1 MKKTILLSLMASSL
15 LAEDDGVFMSVG
27 YQIGE
32 AAQMVKNTGEIQ
44 KVSNAYENLNNLL
57 TRYNE
62 LKQTA
67 SSTNSSTAQAVDNL
81 KESASRLKTTPNTA
95 NQAVS
100 SALSS
105 AVAMWQV
112 IASNLANNSLPTDK
126 YNEINTISQSLQN
139 TLENKNT
146 ANNNITI
153 ENDYEQLLTQASTI
167 ISTLQSQC
175 PGIDGG
181 NGKPWGINAS
191 GNACNIFGSTFS
203 AINSMINSAKKAA
216 EQARRTAPEGPNQQS
231 AFNSMINSAKKAAEQ
246 ARRTAP
252 EGPNQQS
259 AFTDADFTKN
269 LNQVS
274 SVINDTISYL
284 KGDNLATIYNTL
296 QKTPDSKGFHSLVS
310 RSSYSYSLNETKY
323 SEFQTTTKE
332 FGHNPFRSV
341 GLINSQSNNGAMNGV
356 GVQLGYKQ
364 FFGKNKFFGIRY
376 YAFFDYNHAYI
387 KSNFFN
393 SASNVFTYGAG
404 SDLLLNFI
412 NGGSDKNRKVSF
424 GIFGGI
430 ALAGTTWLNNQSAN
444 LKITNSAYSAKIN
457 NTNFQFL
464 FNTGLRLQG
473 IHHGVELGVKIP
485 TINTNYYSFMG
496 AKLAFRR
503 LYSVYFNYVLAY

>member
-1 MKKTILLSLMASSL
+1 MVSPL
-15 LAEDDGVFMSVG
+15 LAENDGVFMSVG

-32 AAQMVKNTGEIQ
+32 AVQQVKNTGEIQ

-67 SSTNSSTAQAVDNL
+67 SNTDSSTTQAIDNL
-81 KESASRLKTTPNTA
+81 KESASRLKTTPNSA

-112 IASNLANNSLPTDK
+112 IASNLANGTLPTSE
-126 YNEINTISQSLQN
+126 YNKINAISQLLQN
-139 TLENKNT
+139 TLENKN
-146 ANNNITI
+146 NDLTI
-153 ENDYEQLLTQASTI
+153 GNDYEHLLGQASTI
-167 ISTLQSQC
+167 INTLQSQC

-191 GNACNIFGSTFS
+191 GNACNIFGNTFS
-203 AINSMINSAKKAA
+203 AINSMISSAKEAA
-216 EQARRTAPEGPNQQS
+216 EQARRTDPSQGTNQPN
-231 AFNSMINSAKKAAEQ
+231 
-246 ARRTAP
+246 
-252 EGPNQQS
+252 
-259 AFTDADFTKN
+259 AFTNADFNKN

-284 KGDNLATIYNTL
+284 KGDNLATIYNAI
-296 QKTPDSKGFHSLVS
+296 QKTPDSKGLQSLVS
-310 RSSYSYSLNETKY
+310 RSSYSYSLNETQY
-323 SEFQTTTKE
+323 SQFQTTTKE

-341 GLINSQSNNGAMNGV
+341 GLINSQSNNGAMNGL

-412 NGGSDKNRKVSF
+412 NGGSDKNRKISF

-430 ALAGTTWLNNQSAN
+430 ALAGTTWLNSQLVN
-444 LKITNSAYSAKIN
+444 LKTTTSIYNAKIN

-496 AKLAFRR
+496 AKLAYRR

>member
-1 MKKTILLSLMASSL
+1 MKKTILLSLMVSSL

-67 SSTNSSTAQAVDNL
+67 SSTDSSTAQAINNL
-81 KESASRLKTTPNTA
+81 KESANRLKTTPNNA

-105 AVAMWQV
+105 AVSMWQV
-112 IASNLANNSLPTDK
+112 IASNLANGTLPASEYDK
-126 YNEINTISQSLQN
+126 INAISQLLQN

-146 ANNNITI
+146 ANNNTTI
-153 ENDYEQLLTQASTI
+153 ENDYDQLLTQASTI

-191 GNACNIFGSTFS
+191 GNACNIFGNTFN
-203 AINSMINSAKKAA
+203 AINSMIDSAKKAA
-216 EQARRTAPEGPNQQS
+216 EQFRRTDPSQSNQNHQNAS
-231 AFNSMINSAKKAAEQ
+231 PIIDDN
-246 ARRTAP
+246 
-252 EGPNQQS
+252 
-259 AFTDADFTKN
+259 FTQN

-274 SVINDTISYL
+274 SVIEKTISYL

-296 QKTPDSKGFHSLVS
+296 QKTPDSKGFQSLVS
-310 RSSYSYSLNETKY
+310 RSSYSYSLNETQY
-323 SEFQTTTKE
+323 SQFQTTTKE

-412 NGGSDKNRKVSF
+412 NGGSDKNRKISF

-430 ALAGTTWLNNQSAN
+430 ALAGTTWLNSQSAN

-473 IHHGVELGVKIP
+473 IHHGIELGVKIP

>member
-1 MKKTILLSLMASSL
+1 MKKTILLSLMVSSL

-32 AAQMVKNTGEIQ
+32 AVQMVKNTGEIQ

-67 SSTNSSTAQAVDNL
+67 SNTDSSTTQAIDNL
-81 KESASRLKTTPNTA
+81 KESASRLKTTPNSA

-112 IASNLANNSLPTDK
+112 IASNLANNSLPTSE
-126 YNEINTISQSLQN
+126 YNKINAISQLLQN
-139 TLENKNT
+139 TLENKN
-146 ANNNITI
+146 NSLTI
-153 ENDYEQLLTQASTI
+153 ENDYEHLLGQASTI
-167 ISTLQSQC
+167 INTLQSQC

-191 GNACNIFGSTFS
+191 GNACTIFGNTFS
-203 AINSMINSAKKAA
+203 TITSMIDSAKKAA
-216 EQARRTAPEGPNQQS
+216 EQFRRTDPSQGANHQ
-231 AFNSMINSAKKAAEQ
+231 N
-246 ARRTAP
+246 T
-252 EGPNQQS
+252 
-259 AFTDADFTKN
+259 FTDADFNKN

-274 SVINDTISYL
+274 SVINNTISYL
-284 KGDNLATIYNTL
+284 KGDNLETIYNTL
-296 QKTPDSKGFHSLVS
+296 QKTPNSKGFHSLVS
-310 RSSYSYSLNETKY
+310 RSSYSYSLNETQY
-323 SEFQTTTKE
+323 SQFQTTTKE

-376 YAFFDYNHAYI
+376 YAFFDYNYAYI

-473 IHHGVELGVKIP
+473 IHHGIELGVKIP

-496 AKLAFRR
+496 AKLAYRR
-503 LYSVYFNYVLAY
+503 LYSLYLNYVLAY

>member
-1 MKKTILLSLMASSL
+1 MKKTILLPLMASSL
-15 LAEDDGVFMSVG
+15 LAENDGVFMSVG

-32 AAQMVKNTGEIQ
+32 AVQQVKNTGEIQ
-44 KVSNAYENLNNLL
+44 KVSNTYENLNNLL

-67 SSTNSSTAQAVDNL
+67 SNTNSSTAQAIDNL
-81 KESASRLKTTPNTA
+81 KESASRLKTTPNSA

-105 AVAMWQV
+105 AVGMWQV
-112 IASNLANNSLPTDK
+112 IASNLANNSLSTSEYDK
-126 YNEINTISQSLQN
+126 INAISQVLQN
-139 TLENKNT
+139 TLENKN
-146 ANNNITI
+146 NDLKI
-153 ENDYEQLLTQASTI
+153 ENDYDHLLTQASTI
-167 ISTLQSQC
+167 INTLQSQC

-191 GNACNIFGSTFS
+191 GNACAIFGNTFN
-203 AINSMINSAKKAA
+203 AITSMIDSAKKAA
-216 EQARRTAPEGPNQQS
+216 EQARRTSPENPNQ
-231 AFNSMINSAKKAAEQ
+231 
-246 ARRTAP
+246 P
-252 EGPNQQS
+252 S
-259 AFTDADFTKN
+259 AFTNADFTKN

-310 RSSYSYSLNETKY
+310 RSSYSYSLNETQY
-323 SEFQTTTKE
+323 SQFQTTTKE

-341 GLINSQSNNGAMNGV
+341 GLINSQINNGAMNGV

-430 ALAGTTWLNNQSAN
+430 ALAGTTWLNSQFMN
-444 LKITNSAYSAKIN
+444 LKTTTSIYNAKIN

-496 AKLAFRR
+496 AKLAYRR

>member
-1 MKKTILLSLMASSL
+1 MKKTILLSLMVSSL
-15 LAEDDGVFMSVG
+15 LAENDGVFMSVG

-32 AAQMVKNTGEIQ
+32 AVQQVKNTGEIQ
-44 KVSNAYENLNNLL
+44 KVSSAYENLNNLL

-67 SSTNSSTAQAVDNL
+67 SNTNSSTTQAINNL
-81 KESASRLKTTPNTA
+81 EKSANRLKTTPNST

-105 AVAMWQV
+105 AVGMWQV
-112 IASNLANNSLPTDK
+112 IASNLASGTLPTSEYDK
-126 YNEINTISQSLQN
+126 INAISQLLQN

-146 ANNNITI
+146 ANNNTTI
-153 ENDYEQLLTQASTI
+153 ENDYDQLLTQASTI
-167 ISTLQSQC
+167 INTLQSQC
-175 PGIDGG
+175 PGVDGG

-191 GNACNIFGSTFS
+191 GNACAIFGNTFNT
-203 AINSMINSAKKAA
+203 ITSMIDSAKKAA
-216 EQARRTAPEGPNQQS
+216 EQARRTDPESPNQ
-231 AFNSMINSAKKAAEQ
+231 
-246 ARRTAP
+246 P
-252 EGPNQQS
+252 S
-259 AFTDADFTKN
+259 AFTNADFTKN

-296 QKTPDSKGFHSLVS
+296 QKTPGSKGFHSLVS

-323 SEFQTTTKE
+323 SQFQTTTKE

-430 ALAGTTWLNNQSAN
+430 ALAGTTWLNSQLVN
-444 LKITNSAYSAKIN
+444 LKTTTSIYNAKIN

-496 AKLAFRR
+496 AKLAYRR

>member
-67 SSTNSSTAQAVDNL
+67 SNTNSSTAQAIDNL
-81 KESASRLKTTPNTA
+81 KESANRLKTTPNTA

-112 IASNLANNSLPTDK
+112 IASNLANNSLPT
-126 YNEINTISQSLQN
+126 NEYEKINTISQSLQN

-146 ANNNITI
+146 ANNNTTI

-175 PGIDGG
+175 PSVDGG

-191 GNACNIFGSTFS
+191 GNACNIFGNTFN
-203 AINSMINSAKKAA
+203 AITSMIDSAKKAA
-216 EQARRTAPEGPNQQS
+216 AQSRRTDPKNPNKQNTFTNTD
-231 AFNSMINSAKKAAEQ
+231 FN
-246 ARRTAP
+246 
-252 EGPNQQS
+252 
-259 AFTDADFTKN
+259 KN

-284 KGDNLATIYNTL
+284 KGENLATIYNTL
-296 QKTPDSKGFHSLVS
+296 QKTPGSKGFQSLVS
-310 RSSYSYSLNETKY
+310 RSSYSYSLNETQY
-323 SEFQTTTKE
+323 SQFQTTTKE
-332 FGHNPFRSV
+332 FGNNPFRSV

-412 NGGSDKNRKVSF
+412 NGGSDRNRKISF

-430 ALAGTTWLNNQSAN
+430 ALAGTTWLNSQFVN
-444 LKITNSAYSAKIN
+444 LKTTTSIYNAKIN

>member
-15 LAEDDGVFMSVG
+15 LAENDGVFMSVG

-32 AAQMVKNTGEIQ
+32 AVQQVKNTGEIQ

-67 SSTNSSTAQAVDNL
+67 SNTDSSTTQAINNL
-81 KESASRLKTTPNTA
+81 KESASRLKTTPNSA

-105 AVAMWQV
+105 AVGMWQV
-112 IASNLANNSLPTDK
+112 IASNLANNSLSTSEYDK
-126 YNEINTISQSLQN
+126 INAISQVLQN
-139 TLENKNT
+139 TLENKN
-146 ANNNITI
+146 NNLTI
-153 ENDYEQLLTQASTI
+153 ANDYDQLLGQAKTI

-191 GNACNIFGSTFS
+191 GNACAIFGNTFS
-203 AINSMINSAKKAA
+203 AITSMIDSAKEAA
-216 EQARRTAPEGPNQQS
+216 EQARRTSPESPNQQ
-231 AFNSMINSAKKAAEQ
+231 N
-246 ARRTAP
+246 
-252 EGPNQQS
+252 
-259 AFTDADFTKN
+259 AFTNADFNKN

-310 RSSYSYSLNETKY
+310 RSSYSYSLNETQY
-323 SEFQTTTKE
+323 SQFQTTTKE

-430 ALAGTTWLNNQSAN
+430 ALAGTTWLNSQLVN
-444 LKITNSAYSAKIN
+444 LKTTTSIYNAKIN

-496 AKLAFRR
+496 AKLAYRR

>member
-1 MKKTILLSLMASSL
+1 MKKTILLSLMVSSL
-15 LAEDDGVFMSVG
+15 LAENDGVFMSVG

-67 SSTNSSTAQAVDNL
+67 SNTDSSTAQAINNL
-81 KESASRLKTTPNTA
+81 KESANRLKTTPNTA

-112 IASNLANNSLPTDK
+112 IASNLANGTLPTSEYEK
-126 YNEINTISQSLQN
+126 LKATSQLLQN

-146 ANNNITI
+146 ANNNTTI
-153 ENDYEQLLTQASTI
+153 DNDASKLLDDAKTI

-191 GNACNIFGSTFS
+191 GNACNIFGNTFN
-203 AINSMINSAKKAA
+203 AINSMIDSAKKAA
-216 EQARRTAPEGPNQQS
+216 AESRRTNDPSQG
-231 AFNSMINSAKKAAEQ
+231 
-246 ARRTAP
+246 T
-252 EGPNQQS
+252 NQQS
-259 AFTDADFTKN
+259 AFTDANFTKN

-284 KGDNLATIYNTL
+284 KGENLETIYNTL
-296 QKTPDSKGFHSLVS
+296 QKTPGSKGFQSLVS
-310 RSSYSYSLNETKY
+310 RSSYSYSLNETQY

-332 FGHNPFRSV
+332 FGNNPFRSV

-404 SDLLLNFI
+404 SDLLLNLI
-412 NGGSDKNRKVSF
+412 NGGSNQNRKISF

-430 ALAGTTWLNNQSAN
+430 ALAGTTWLNSQFVN
-444 LKITNSAYSAKIN
+444 LKTTTSIYNAKIN

>member
-15 LAEDDGVFMSVG
+15 FAEDDGAFMSVG

-67 SSTNSSTAQAVDNL
+67 SNTDSSTAQAIDNL
-81 KESASRLKTTPNTA
+81 EKSASRLKTTPNSA

-105 AVAMWQV
+105 AVGMWQV
-112 IASNLANNSLPTDK
+112 IASNLASGTLPTSEYDK
-126 YNEINTISQSLQN
+126 INAISQLLQN

-146 ANNNITI
+146 ANNNTTI
-153 ENDYEQLLTQASTI
+153 DNDASKLLDDAKTI

-191 GNACNIFGSTFS
+191 GNACNIFGNTFN
-203 AINSMINSAKKAA
+203 AINSMIDSAKKAA
-216 EQARRTAPEGPNQQS
+216 EQFRRTDPSQPQNQQS
-231 AFNSMINSAKKAAEQ
+231 ASPVIDAN
-246 ARRTAP
+246 
-252 EGPNQQS
+252 
-259 AFTDADFTKN
+259 FTNN

-274 SVINDTISYL
+274 SVINNTISYL
-284 KGDNLATIYNTL
+284 KGDNLETIYNTI
-296 QKTPDSKGFHSLVS
+296 QKTPDSKGFQSLVS
-310 RSSYSYSLNETKY
+310 RSSYSYSLNETQY
-323 SEFQTTTKE
+323 SQFQTTTKE

-376 YAFFDYNHAYI
+376 YAFFDYNYAYI

-444 LKITNSAYSAKIN
+444 LKTTTSAYSAKIN

-496 AKLAFRR
+496 AKLAYRR
-503 LYSVYFNYVLAY
+503 LYSLYLNYVLAY

>member
-1 MKKTILLSLMASSL
+1 MKKTILLSLMVSSL

-62 LKQTA
+62 LKQTV
-67 SSTNSSTAQAVDNL
+67 SNTNSSTAQAINNL
-81 KESASRLKTTPNTA
+81 KESANRLKTTPNTA

-105 AVAMWQV
+105 AVGMWQV
-112 IASNLANNSLPTDK
+112 IASNLANNSLPTSEYDK
-126 YNEINTISQSLQN
+126 INAISQLLQN

-146 ANNNITI
+146 ANNNTTI
-153 ENDYEQLLTQASTI
+153 ENDYEHLLTQASTI
-167 ISTLQSQC
+167 INTLQSQC
-175 PGIDGG
+175 PKIDGG

-191 GNACNIFGSTFS
+191 GNACNIFGNTFS
-203 AINSMINSAKKAA
+203 AITSMIDSAKKAA
-216 EQARRTAPEGPNQQS
+216 AESRRTNDPSQSTNQQS
-231 AFNSMINSAKKAAEQ
+231 AFNN
-246 ARRTAP
+246 
-252 EGPNQQS
+252 
-259 AFTDADFTKN
+259 ADFNKN

-284 KGDNLATIYNTL
+284 KGENLETIYNTL
-296 QKTPDSKGFHSLVS
+296 QKTPGSKGFQGLVS

-332 FGHNPFRSV
+332 FGNNPFRSV

-376 YAFFDYNHAYI
+376 YGFFDYNHAYI

-412 NGGSDKNRKVSF
+412 NGGSDKNRKISF

-430 ALAGTTWLNNQSAN
+430 ALAGTTWLNSQSVN
-444 LKITNSAYSAKIN
+444 LKTTTSIYNAKIN

>member
-15 LAEDDGVFMSVG
+15 FAEDDGAYMSVG

-67 SSTNSSTAQAVDNL
+67 SNTDSSTTQAIDNL
-81 KESASRLKTTPNTA
+81 EKSASRLKTTPNTA

-105 AVAMWQV
+105 AVGMWQV
-112 IASNLANNSLPTDK
+112 VASNLASGTLPTDK
-126 YNEINTISQSLQN
+126 YNQINAISQLLQN
-139 TLENKNT
+139 TLENKN
-146 ANNNITI
+146 NNLTI
-153 ENDYEQLLTQASTI
+153 ANDYDHLLGQAKTI

-191 GNACNIFGSTFS
+191 GNACTIFGNTFS
-203 AINSMINSAKKAA
+203 AINSMIDSAKKAA
-216 EQARRTAPEGPNQQS
+216 EQFRRTDPSQPQ
-231 AFNSMINSAKKAAEQ
+231 
-246 ARRTAP
+246 
-252 EGPNQQS
+252 NQQS
-259 AFTDADFTKN
+259 AFTDADFNKN

-274 SVINDTISYL
+274 SVIDDTISYL

-296 QKTPDSKGFHSLVS
+296 QKTPNSKGFQSLVS
-310 RSSYSYSLNETKY
+310 RSSYSYSLNETQY
-323 SEFQTTTKE
+323 SQFQTTTKE

-376 YAFFDYNHAYI
+376 YGFFDYNYAYI

-473 IHHGVELGVKIP
+473 IHHGIELGVKIP

-496 AKLAFRR
+496 AKLAYRR
-503 LYSVYFNYVLAY
+503 LYSLYLNYVLAY

>member
-1 MKKTILLSLMASSL
+1 MKKTILLSLMASFL

-67 SSTNSSTAQAVDNL
+67 SNTNSSTAQAIDSL
-81 KESASRLKTTPNTA
+81 KESANRLKTTPNNA

-112 IASNLANNSLPTDK
+112 IASNLANNSLPT
-126 YNEINTISQSLQN
+126 NEYEKLKATSQLLQN

-146 ANNNITI
+146 ANNNTTI
-153 ENDYEQLLTQASTI
+153 DNDASKLLDDAKTI
-167 ISTLQSQC
+167 INTLQSQC

-191 GNACNIFGSTFS
+191 GNACNIFGNTFN
-203 AINSMINSAKKAA
+203 AITSMIDSAKKAA
-216 EQARRTAPEGPNQQS
+216 AESRRTNDPSQGTNQPN
-231 AFNSMINSAKKAAEQ
+231 
-246 ARRTAP
+246 
-252 EGPNQQS
+252 
-259 AFTDADFTKN
+259 AFTDADFNKN

-284 KGDNLATIYNTL
+284 KGENLATIYNTL
-296 QKTPDSKGFHSLVS
+296 QKTPGSKGFQSLVS
-310 RSSYSYSLNETKY
+310 RSSYSYSLNETQY

-332 FGHNPFRSV
+332 FGNNPFRSV

-412 NGGSDKNRKVSF
+412 NGGSDKNRKISF

-430 ALAGTTWLNNQSAN
+430 ALAGTTWLNSQFVN
-444 LKITNSAYSAKIN
+444 LKTTTSIYNAKIN

-464 FNTGLRLQG
+464 FNTGLRIQG
-473 IHHGVELGVKIP
+473 THHGVELGVKIP

>member
-1 MKKTILLSLMASSL
+1 MKKTILLSLMVLPL
-15 LAEDDGVFMSVG
+15 LAENDGVFMSVG

-32 AAQMVKNTGEIQ
+32 AASMVKNTGEIQ

-67 SSTNSSTAQAVDNL
+67 SNTDSSTAQAINNL
-81 KESASRLKTTPNTA
+81 KESASRLKTTPNSA

-105 AVAMWQV
+105 AVGMWQV
-112 IASNLANNSLPTDK
+112 IASNLANNSLPTNK
-126 YNEINTISQSLQN
+126 YNEINAISQLLQN
-139 TLENKNT
+139 TLNKDNEL
-146 ANNNITI
+146 TI
-153 ENDYEQLLTQASTI
+153 RNDYEHLLTQASTI
-167 ISTLQSQC
+167 INTLQSQC

-191 GNACNIFGSTFS
+191 GNACTIFGSTFS
-203 AINSMINSAKKAA
+203 AINSMIDSAKKAA
-216 EQARRTAPEGPNQQS
+216 AQSRRTDPEKPNQQS
-231 AFNSMINSAKKAAEQ
+231 TFIN
-246 ARRTAP
+246 
-252 EGPNQQS
+252 
-259 AFTDADFTKN
+259 ADFNKN

-296 QKTPDSKGFHSLVS
+296 QKTPNSKGFQSLVS
-310 RSSYSYSLNETKY
+310 RSSYSYSLNETQY
-323 SEFQTTTKE
+323 SQFQTTTKE

-496 AKLAFRR
+496 AKLAYRR

>member
-1 MKKTILLSLMASSL
+1 MKKTILLSLMVSSL
-15 LAEDDGVFMSVG
+15 LAEDDGVFLSVG

-44 KVSNAYENLNNLL
+44 KVSNAYDNLNNLL

-67 SSTNSSTAQAVDNL
+67 SNTDSSTAQAIDNL
-81 KESASRLKTTPNTA
+81 KESASRLKTTPNSA

-112 IASNLANNSLPTDK
+112 IASNLANNSLPTNK

-139 TLENKNT
+139 TLENKN
-146 ANNNITI
+146 NNLTI
-153 ENDYEQLLTQASTI
+153 ENDYEHLLGQASTI

-191 GNACNIFGSTFS
+191 GNACNIFGNTFN
-203 AINSMINSAKKAA
+203 AINSMINSAKEAA
-216 EQARRTAPEGPNQQS
+216 KQSRRTDPSQPNQ
-231 AFNSMINSAKKAAEQ
+231 
-246 ARRTAP
+246 
-252 EGPNQQS
+252 PN
-259 AFTDADFTKN
+259 AFTNADFNKN

-296 QKTPDSKGFHSLVS
+296 QKTPGSKGFQSLVS
-310 RSSYSYSLNETKY
+310 RSSHSYSLNETQY

-412 NGGSDKNRKVSF
+412 NGGSNQNRKISF

-430 ALAGTTWLNNQSAN
+430 ALAGTTWLNSQFVN
-444 LKITNSAYSAKIN
+444 LKTTTSIYSAKIN

-496 AKLAFRR
+496 AKLAYRR

>member
-67 SSTNSSTAQAVDNL
+67 SNTDSSTAQAIDNL
-81 KESASRLKTTPNTA
+81 KESANRLKTTPNSA

-139 TLENKNT
+139 TLEKKNDL
-146 ANNNITI
+146 TI
-153 ENDYEQLLTQASTI
+153 GNDYEQLLTQASTI

-191 GNACNIFGSTFS
+191 GNACNIFGNTFS
-203 AINSMINSAKKAA
+203 AINSMIDSAKEAA
-216 EQARRTAPEGPNQQS
+216 KQSRRNDPEKP
-231 AFNSMINSAKKAAEQ
+231 
-246 ARRTAP
+246 
-252 EGPNQQS
+252 S
-259 AFTDADFTKN
+259 AFTNADFNKN

-296 QKTPDSKGFHSLVS
+296 QKTPDSKGFQSLVS
-310 RSSYSYSLNETKY
+310 RSSYSYSLNETQY

-412 NGGSDKNRKVSF
+412 NGGSNQNRKISF

-430 ALAGTTWLNNQSAN
+430 ALAGTTWLNSQFVN
-444 LKITNSAYSAKIN
+444 LKTTTSIYNAKIN

-496 AKLAFRR
+496 AKLAYRR

>member
-1 MKKTILLSLMASSL
+1 MKKTILLSLMVSSL
-15 LAEDDGVFMSVG
+15 LAENDGVFMSVG

-67 SSTNSSTAQAVDNL
+67 SNTNSSTAQAIDNL
-81 KESASRLKTTPNTA
+81 KESANRLKTTPNTA

-112 IASNLANNSLPTDK
+112 IASNLANNSLPTSE
-126 YNEINTISQSLQN
+126 YNKINAISQLLQN

-146 ANNNITI
+146 ANNNTTI
-153 ENDYEQLLTQASTI
+153 ENDYEHLLGQASTI

-191 GNACNIFGSTFS
+191 GNACNIFGNTFN
-203 AINSMINSAKKAA
+203 AITSMIDSAKKAA
-216 EQARRTAPEGPNQQS
+216 ARSRRTDPENPNKQ
-231 AFNSMINSAKKAAEQ
+231 N
-246 ARRTAP
+246 T
-252 EGPNQQS
+252 
-259 AFTDADFTKN
+259 FTNADFNKN

-284 KGDNLATIYNTL
+284 KGENLATIYNTL
-296 QKTPDSKGFHSLVS
+296 QKTPGSKGFQSLVS
-310 RSSYSYSLNETKY
+310 RSSYSYSLNETQY
-323 SEFQTTTKE
+323 SQFQTTTKE
-332 FGHNPFRSV
+332 FGNNPFRSV

-404 SDLLLNFI
+404 SDLLLNLI
-412 NGGSDKNRKVSF
+412 NGGSNQNRKISF

-430 ALAGTTWLNNQSAN
+430 ALAGTTWLNSQFVN
-444 LKITNSAYSAKIN
+444 LKTTTSIYNAKIN

-503 LYSVYFNYVLAY
+503 LYSVYFNYILAY

>member
-15 LAEDDGVFMSVG
+15 FAEDDGAYMSVG

-67 SSTNSSTAQAVDNL
+67 SNTDSSTTQAISNL
-81 KESASRLKTTPNTA
+81 KESADRLKTTPNTA

-105 AVAMWQV
+105 AVGMWQV
-112 IASNLANNSLPTDK
+112 IASNLANNSLSTSEYDK
-126 YNEINTISQSLQN
+126 INAISQLLQN
-139 TLENKNT
+139 TLENKN
-146 ANNNITI
+146 NDLTI
-153 ENDYEQLLTQASTI
+153 GNDYEHLLTQASTI
-167 ISTLQSQC
+167 ITTLQSQC

-191 GNACNIFGSTFS
+191 GNACAIFGNTFN
-203 AINSMINSAKKAA
+203 AITSMIDSAKKAA
-216 EQARRTAPEGPNQQS
+216 KQARRTDPE
-231 AFNSMINSAKKAAEQ
+231 A
-246 ARRTAP
+246 
-252 EGPNQQS
+252 PNQQS
-259 AFTDADFTKN
+259 AFTNADFNKN

-284 KGDNLATIYNTL
+284 KGDNLETIYNTI
-296 QKTPDSKGFHSLVS
+296 QKTPNSKGFQSLVS
-310 RSSYSYSLNETKY
+310 RSSYSYSLNETQY
-323 SEFQTTTKE
+323 SQFQTTTKE

-376 YAFFDYNHAYI
+376 YGFFDYNYAYI

-444 LKITNSAYSAKIN
+444 LKTTTSIYSAKVN

-496 AKLAFRR
+496 AKLAYRR
-503 LYSVYFNYVLAY
+503 LYSLYLNYVLAY

>member
-15 LAEDDGVFMSVG
+15 FAEDDGAYMSVG

-67 SSTNSSTAQAVDNL
+67 SNTDSSTAQAIDNL

-105 AVAMWQV
+105 AVGMWQV
-112 IASNLANNSLPTDK
+112 IASNLASGTLSTSEYDK
-126 YNEINTISQSLQN
+126 INAISQLLQN
-139 TLENKNT
+139 TLENKN
-146 ANNNITI
+146 NELTI
-153 ENDYEQLLTQASTI
+153 GNDYDQLLTQASTI
-167 ISTLQSQC
+167 ITTLQSQC

-191 GNACNIFGSTFS
+191 GNACNIFGNTFN
-203 AINSMINSAKKAA
+203 AINSMIDSAKKAA
-216 EQARRTAPEGPNQQS
+216 AEARRVSPENPNQQ
-231 AFNSMINSAKKAAEQ
+231 N
-246 ARRTAP
+246 
-252 EGPNQQS
+252 
-259 AFTDADFTKN
+259 AFTNADFNKN

-284 KGDNLATIYNTL
+284 KGDNLETIYNTI
-296 QKTPDSKGFHSLVS
+296 QKTPNSKGFHSLVS
-310 RSSYSYSLNETKY
+310 RSSYSYSLNETQY
-323 SEFQTTTKE
+323 SQFQTTTKE

-376 YAFFDYNHAYI
+376 YGFFDYNYAYI

-444 LKITNSAYSAKIN
+444 LKITNSAYSTKIN

-496 AKLAFRR
+496 AKLAYRR
-503 LYSVYFNYVLAY
+503 LYSLYLNYVLAY

>member
-15 LAEDDGVFMSVG
+15 FAEDDGAFMSVG

-67 SSTNSSTAQAVDNL
+67 SNTDSSTAQAIDNL

-105 AVAMWQV
+105 AVGMWQV
-112 IASNLANNSLPTDK
+112 IASNLANGTLPTDK
-126 YNEINTISQSLQN
+126 YNEINAISQLLQN

-146 ANNNITI
+146 ANNNTTI
-153 ENDYEQLLTQASTI
+153 DNDASKLLDDAGTI

-191 GNACNIFGSTFS
+191 GNACAIFGNTFN
-203 AINSMINSAKKAA
+203 AINSMIDSAKKAA
-216 EQARRTAPEGPNQQS
+216 KQFRRTDPSQPQNQQS
-231 AFNSMINSAKKAAEQ
+231 ASPVIDAN
-246 ARRTAP
+246 
-252 EGPNQQS
+252 
-259 AFTDADFTKN
+259 FTNN

-274 SVINDTISYL
+274 SVIEKTISYL
-284 KGDNLATIYNTL
+284 KGDNLETIYNTI
-296 QKTPDSKGFHSLVS
+296 QKTPNSKGFQSLVS
-310 RSSYSYSLNETKY
+310 RSSYSYSLNETQY
-323 SEFQTTTKE
+323 SQFQTTTKE

-376 YAFFDYNHAYI
+376 YGFFDYNYAYI

-404 SDLLLNFI
+404 SDFLLNFI
-412 NGGSDKNRKVSF
+412 NGGSDRNRKVSF

-496 AKLAFRR
+496 AKLAYRR
-503 LYSVYFNYVLAY
+503 LYSLYLNYVLAY

>member
-15 LAEDDGVFMSVG
+15 FAEDDGAYMSVG

-67 SSTNSSTAQAVDNL
+67 SNTDSSTTQAIDNL
-81 KESASRLKTTPNTA
+81 KESANRLKTTPNTA

-105 AVAMWQV
+105 AVGMWQV
-112 IASNLANNSLPTDK
+112 IASNLANNSLSTSE
-126 YNEINTISQSLQN
+126 YNKINAISQLLQN
-139 TLENKNT
+139 TLENKN
-146 ANNNITI
+146 NDLTI
-153 ENDYEQLLTQASTI
+153 GNDYDQLLTQASTI
-167 ISTLQSQC
+167 INTLQSQC
-175 PGIDGG
+175 PGVDGG

-191 GNACNIFGSTFS
+191 GNACNIFGNTFN
-203 AINSMINSAKKAA
+203 AITSMIDSAKKAA
-216 EQARRTAPEGPNQQS
+216 AEARRTAPESPNQQN
-231 AFNSMINSAKKAAEQ
+231 AFNN
-246 ARRTAP
+246 
-252 EGPNQQS
+252 
-259 AFTDADFTKN
+259 ADFNKN

-284 KGDNLATIYNTL
+284 KGDNLETIYNTL
-296 QKTPDSKGFHSLVS
+296 QKTPNSKGFQSLVS
-310 RSSYSYSLNETKY
+310 RSSYSYSLNETQY
-323 SEFQTTTKE
+323 SQFQTTTKE

-376 YAFFDYNHAYI
+376 YGFFDYNYAYI

-473 IHHGVELGVKIP
+473 IHHGIELGVKIP

-496 AKLAFRR
+496 AKLAYRR
-503 LYSVYFNYVLAY
+503 LYSLYLNYVLAY

>member
-15 LAEDDGVFMSVG
+15 LAENDGVFMSVG

-67 SSTNSSTAQAVDNL
+67 SNTNSSTAQAISNL

-105 AVAMWQV
+105 AVGMWQV
-112 IASNLANNSLPTDK
+112 IASNLAKNSLSTSEYEK
-126 YNEINTISQSLQN
+126 LKATSQLLQN
-139 TLENKNT
+139 TLENKN
-146 ANNNITI
+146 NNLTI
-153 ENDYEQLLTQASTI
+153 DNDASKLLDDAKTI

-191 GNACNIFGSTFS
+191 GNACNIFGNTFN
-203 AINSMINSAKKAA
+203 AINSMIDSAKKAA
-216 EQARRTAPEGPNQQS
+216 AQSRRTNDPSQG
-231 AFNSMINSAKKAAEQ
+231 
-246 ARRTAP
+246 T
-252 EGPNQQS
+252 NQQS
-259 AFTDADFTKN
+259 AFTDTNFTKN

-284 KGDNLATIYNTL
+284 KGENLATIYNTL
-296 QKTPDSKGFHSLVS
+296 QKTPGSKGFQSLVS
-310 RSSYSYSLNETKY
+310 RSSYSYSLNETQY

-332 FGHNPFRSV
+332 FGNNPFRSV

-376 YAFFDYNHAYI
+376 YTFFDYNHAYI

-412 NGGSDKNRKVSF
+412 NGGSDKNRKISF

-430 ALAGTTWLNNQSAN
+430 ALAGTTWLNSQSVN
-444 LKITNSAYSAKIN
+444 LKTTTSIYSAKIN

>member
-15 LAEDDGVFMSVG
+15 LAENDGVFMSVG

-32 AAQMVKNTGEIQ
+32 AVQQVKNTGEIQ

-67 SSTNSSTAQAVDNL
+67 SNTDSSTTQAINNL
-81 KESASRLKTTPNTA
+81 KESASRLKTTPNSA

-105 AVAMWQV
+105 AVGMWQV
-112 IASNLANNSLPTDK
+112 IASNLASGTLPTSE
-126 YNEINTISQSLQN
+126 YNQINAISQLLQN
-139 TLENKNT
+139 TLNKN
-146 ANNNITI
+146 NELTI
-153 ENDYEQLLTQASTI
+153 GNDYDHLLTQASAI
-167 ISTLQSQC
+167 ITTLQSQC
-175 PGIDGG
+175 PGVDGG

-191 GNACNIFGSTFS
+191 GNACAIFGNTFN
-203 AINSMINSAKKAA
+203 AINSMIDSAKKAA
-216 EQARRTAPEGPNQQS
+216 AESRRTGPDNQNTPT
-231 AFNSMINSAKKAAEQ
+231 AIN
-246 ARRTAP
+246 
-252 EGPNQQS
+252 
-259 AFTDADFTKN
+259 ADFNKN

-341 GLINSQSNNGAMNGV
+341 GLINSQINNGAMNGV

-496 AKLAFRR
+496 AKLAYRR
-503 LYSVYFNYVLAY
+503 LYSLYLNYVLAY

>member
-1 MKKTILLSLMASSL
+1 MKKTILLSLMVSSL
-15 LAEDDGVFMSVG
+15 LAENDGVFMSVG

-32 AAQMVKNTGEIQ
+32 AVQQVKNTGEIQ

-67 SSTNSSTAQAVDNL
+67 SNTNSSTAQAIDNL
-81 KESASRLKTTPNTA
+81 KESASRLKTTPNSA

-105 AVAMWQV
+105 AVGMWQV
-112 IASNLANNSLPTDK
+112 IASNLASGTLPTDK
-126 YNEINTISQSLQN
+126 YNQINAISQLLQN
-139 TLENKNT
+139 TLNKN
-146 ANNNITI
+146 NELTI
-153 ENDYEQLLTQASTI
+153 ADDYDQLLTQASTI

-191 GNACNIFGSTFS
+191 GNACTIFGNTFN
-203 AINSMINSAKKAA
+203 AITSMINSAKKAA
-216 EQARRTAPEGPNQQS
+216 EQARRTGPESPNQ
-231 AFNSMINSAKKAAEQ
+231 
-246 ARRTAP
+246 P
-252 EGPNQQS
+252 S
-259 AFTDADFTKN
+259 AFTNADFNKN

-310 RSSYSYSLNETKY
+310 RSSYSYSLNETQY
-323 SEFQTTTKE
+323 SQFQTTTKE

-341 GLINSQSNNGAMNGV
+341 GLINSQINNGAMNGV

-444 LKITNSAYSAKIN
+444 LKITNSAYNAKIN

>member
-15 LAEDDGVFMSVG
+15 LAENDGVFMSVG

-32 AAQMVKNTGEIQ
+32 AVQQVKNTGEIQ

-67 SSTNSSTAQAVDNL
+67 SNTDSSTAQAIDNL
-81 KESASRLKTTPNTA
+81 KESASRLKTTPNSA

-112 IASNLANNSLPTDK
+112 VASNLANGTLPTNEYDK
-126 YNEINTISQSLQN
+126 INAISQLLQN
-139 TLENKNT
+139 TLEKN
-146 ANNNITI
+146 NDLKI
-153 ENDYEQLLTQASTI
+153 ENDYDQLLTQASTI
-167 ISTLQSQC
+167 ITTLQSQC

-191 GNACNIFGSTFS
+191 GNACAIFGNTFN
-203 AINSMINSAKKAA
+203 AINSMIDSAKKAA
-216 EQARRTAPEGPNQQS
+216 AEARRNNPGGPNQ
-231 AFNSMINSAKKAAEQ
+231 
-246 ARRTAP
+246 P
-252 EGPNQQS
+252 S
-259 AFTDADFTKN
+259 AFTNADFTNN

-323 SEFQTTTKE
+323 SQFQTTTKE

-430 ALAGTTWLNNQSAN
+430 ALAGTTWLNSQLVN
-444 LKITNSAYSAKIN
+444 LKTTTSIYNAKIN

>member
-1 MKKTILLSLMASSL
+1 MKKTILLSLMVSSL
-15 LAEDDGVFMSVG
+15 LAENDGVFMSVG

-67 SSTNSSTAQAVDNL
+67 SNTNSSTAQAIDNL
-81 KESASRLKTTPNTA
+81 KESASRLKTTPNSA

-105 AVAMWQV
+105 AVGMWQV
-112 IASNLANNSLPTDK
+112 VASNLANSTLSTSEYDK
-126 YNEINTISQSLQN
+126 INAISQLLQN
-139 TLENKNT
+139 TLEKN
-146 ANNNITI
+146 NDLTI
-153 ENDYEQLLTQASTI
+153 EEDYDQLLGQAKTI

-191 GNACNIFGSTFS
+191 GNACNIFGNTFN
-203 AINSMINSAKKAA
+203 AINSMIDSAKKAA
-216 EQARRTAPEGPNQQS
+216 VQFRRTDPNQPQ
-231 AFNSMINSAKKAAEQ
+231 
-246 ARRTAP
+246 
-252 EGPNQQS
+252 NQQS
-259 AFTDADFTKN
+259 AFTNADFNKN

-284 KGDNLATIYNTL
+284 KGDNLETIYNTI
-296 QKTPDSKGFHSLVS
+296 QKTPGSKGFHSLVS
-310 RSSYSYSLNETKY
+310 RSSYSYSLNETQY
-323 SEFQTTTKE
+323 SQFQTTTKE

-341 GLINSQSNNGAMNGV
+341 GLINSQINNGAMNGV

-430 ALAGTTWLNNQSAN
+430 ALAGTTWLNSQLVN
-444 LKITNSAYSAKIN
+444 LKTTTSIYNAKIN

-496 AKLAFRR
+496 AKLAYRR

>member
-15 LAEDDGVFMSVG
+15 FAEDDGAFMSVG

-67 SSTNSSTAQAVDNL
+67 SNTDSSTTQAIDNL
-81 KESASRLKTTPNTA
+81 KESASRLKTTPNSA

-105 AVAMWQV
+105 AVGMWQV
-112 IASNLANNSLPTDK
+112 IASNLASGTLPTSEYEK
-126 YNEINTISQSLQN
+126 LKATSQLLQN
-139 TLENKNT
+139 TLENKN
-146 ANNNITI
+146 NELTI
-153 ENDYEQLLTQASTI
+153 GNDYDQLLTQASTI
-167 ISTLQSQC
+167 INTLQSQC

-191 GNACNIFGSTFS
+191 GNACTIFGNTFN
-203 AINSMINSAKKAA
+203 AINSMISSAKKAA
-216 EQARRTAPEGPNQQS
+216 AEARRTDPRNPNQQ
-231 AFNSMINSAKKAAEQ
+231 N
-246 ARRTAP
+246 
-252 EGPNQQS
+252 
-259 AFTDADFTKN
+259 AFTNADFNKN

-284 KGDNLATIYNTL
+284 KGDNLETIYNTI
-296 QKTPDSKGFHSLVS
+296 QKTPNSKGFHSLVS
-310 RSSYSYSLNETKY
+310 RSSYSYSLNETQY
-323 SEFQTTTKE
+323 SQFQTTTKE

-376 YAFFDYNHAYI
+376 YAFFDYNYAYI

-473 IHHGVELGVKIP
+473 IHHGIELGVKIP

-496 AKLAFRR
+496 AKLAYRR
-503 LYSVYFNYVLAY
+503 LYSLYLNYVLAY

>member
-1 MKKTILLSLMASSL
+1 MKKTILLPLMASSL
-15 LAEDDGVFMSVG
+15 LAENDGVFMSVG

-32 AAQMVKNTGEIQ
+32 AVQQVKNTGEIQ

-67 SSTNSSTAQAVDNL
+67 SNTDSSTAQAIDNL
-81 KESASRLKTTPNTA
+81 KESASRLKTTPNST

-105 AVAMWQV
+105 AVGMWQV
-112 IASNLANNSLPTDK
+112 IVSNLANGTLPTNK
-126 YNEINTISQSLQN
+126 YNEINAISQLLQN
-139 TLENKNT
+139 TLNKNNELMI
-146 ANNNITI
+146 A
-153 ENDYEQLLTQASTI
+153 NDYDHLLTQASTI

-175 PGIDGG
+175 PSIDGG

-191 GNACNIFGSTFS
+191 GNACTIFGNTFN
-203 AINSMINSAKKAA
+203 AINSMIDSAKKAA
-216 EQARRTAPEGPNQQS
+216 AEARRTSPENPNQQ
-231 AFNSMINSAKKAAEQ
+231 N
-246 ARRTAP
+246 
-252 EGPNQQS
+252 
-259 AFTDADFTKN
+259 AFTNADFNKN

-274 SVINDTISYL
+274 NVINDTISYL

-296 QKTPDSKGFHSLVS
+296 QKTPDSKGFQSLVS
-310 RSSYSYSLNETKY
+310 RSSYSYSLNETQY
-323 SEFQTTTKE
+323 SQFQTTTKE

-341 GLINSQSNNGAMNGV
+341 GLINSQINNGAMNGV

-412 NGGSDKNRKVSF
+412 NGGSDKNRKISF

-430 ALAGTTWLNNQSAN
+430 ALAGTTWLNSQLVN
-444 LKITNSAYSAKIN
+444 LKTTTSIYNAKIN

-496 AKLAFRR
+496 AKLAYRR

>member
-1 MKKTILLSLMASSL
+1 MKKTILLSLMVSSL

-32 AAQMVKNTGEIQ
+32 ATQMVKNTGEIQ

-67 SSTNSSTAQAVDNL
+67 SNTDQAPLKAINNL

-105 AVAMWQV
+105 AVGMWQV
-112 IASNLANNSLPTDK
+112 IASNLAKNSLSTSEYEK
-126 YNEINTISQSLQN
+126 LKATSQLLQN
-139 TLENKNT
+139 TLENKN
-146 ANNNITI
+146 NNLTI
-153 ENDYEQLLTQASTI
+153 ANDYDHLLTQASTI
-167 ISTLQSQC
+167 INTLRSQC

-191 GNACNIFGSTFS
+191 GNACAIFGNTFN
-203 AINSMINSAKKAA
+203 AINSMIDSAKKAA
-216 EQARRTAPEGPNQQS
+216 EQSRRTSPESQNQPN
-231 AFNSMINSAKKAAEQ
+231 
-246 ARRTAP
+246 
-252 EGPNQQS
+252 
-259 AFTDADFTKN
+259 AFTNADFNKN

-284 KGDNLATIYNTL
+284 KGDNLATIYNAI
-296 QKTPDSKGFHSLVS
+296 QKTPGSKGLQSLVS
-310 RSSYSYSLNETKY
+310 RSSYSYSLNETQY
-323 SEFQTTTKE
+323 SQFQTTTKE

-341 GLINSQSNNGAMNGV
+341 GLINSQINNGAMNGV

-430 ALAGTTWLNNQSAN
+430 ALAGTTWLNSQLVN
-444 LKITNSAYSAKIN
+444 LKTTTSIYNAKIN

-496 AKLAFRR
+496 AKLAYRR

>member
-15 LAEDDGVFMSVG
+15 FAEDDGVFMSVG

-67 SSTNSSTAQAVDNL
+67 SNTNSSTAQAIDNL
-81 KESASRLKTTPNTA
+81 KESANRLKTTPNSA

-112 IASNLANNSLPTDK
+112 IASNLANNSLSTSEYDK
-126 YNEINTISQSLQN
+126 INAISQLLQN
-139 TLENKNT
+139 TLENKN
-146 ANNNITI
+146 NNLTI
-153 ENDYEQLLTQASTI
+153 GNDYEHLLTQASTI

-191 GNACNIFGSTFS
+191 GNACNIFGNTFN
-203 AINSMINSAKKAA
+203 AITSMIDSAKKAA
-216 EQARRTAPEGPNQQS
+216 TDARRTDPESPNQQN
-231 AFNSMINSAKKAAEQ
+231 AFNN
-246 ARRTAP
+246 
-252 EGPNQQS
+252 
-259 AFTDADFTKN
+259 ADFNKN

-284 KGDNLATIYNTL
+284 KGDNLETIYNTI
-296 QKTPDSKGFHSLVS
+296 QKTPNSKGFQSLVS
-310 RSSYSYSLNETKY
+310 RSSYSYSLNETQY
-323 SEFQTTTKE
+323 SQFQTTTKE

-376 YAFFDYNHAYI
+376 YGFFDYNHAYI

-496 AKLAFRR
+496 AKLAYRR

>member
-15 LAEDDGVFMSVG
+15 FAEDDGAYMSVG

-67 SSTNSSTAQAVDNL
+67 SNTNSSTTQAINNL

-100 SALSS
+100 SAISS
-105 AVAMWQV
+105 AVGMWQV
-112 IASNLANNSLPTDK
+112 IASNLANNSLSTSE
-126 YNEINTISQSLQN
+126 YNKIKAISQLLQN
-139 TLENKNT
+139 TLENKN
-146 ANNNITI
+146 NDLKI
-153 ENDYEQLLTQASTI
+153 ENDYEHLLTQASTI
-167 ISTLQSQC
+167 ITTLQSQC

-191 GNACNIFGSTFS
+191 GNACNIFGSTFN
-203 AINSMINSAKKAA
+203 AINSMIDSAKKAA
-216 EQARRTAPEGPNQQS
+216 EQFRRTDPSQPQNQQS
-231 AFNSMINSAKKAAEQ
+231 ASPVIDSN
-246 ARRTAP
+246 
-252 EGPNQQS
+252 
-259 AFTDADFTKN
+259 FTKN

-284 KGDNLATIYNTL
+284 KGDNLETIYNTL
-296 QKTPDSKGFHSLVS
+296 QKTPNSKGFQSLVS
-310 RSSYSYSLNETKY
+310 RSSYSYSLNETQY
-323 SEFQTTTKE
+323 SQFQTTTKE

-412 NGGSDKNRKVSF
+412 NGGSDKNRKISF

-430 ALAGTTWLNNQSAN
+430 ALAGTTWLNSQLVN
-444 LKITNSAYSAKIN
+444 LKTTTSAYNAKIN

-496 AKLAFRR
+496 AKLAYRR
-503 LYSVYFNYVLAY
+503 LYSLYLNYVLAY

>member
-67 SSTNSSTAQAVDNL
+67 SNTNSSTAQAIDNL

-112 IASNLANNSLPTDK
+112 IASNLASGTLPA
-126 YNEINTISQSLQN
+126 NEYEKLKATSQLLQN
-139 TLENKNT
+139 TLENKN
-146 ANNNITI
+146 NNLTI
-153 ENDYEQLLTQASTI
+153 GNDYEYLLGQASTI
-167 ISTLQSQC
+167 ITTLQSQC

-191 GNACNIFGSTFS
+191 GNACNIFGNTFN
-203 AINSMINSAKKAA
+203 AITSMIDSAKKAA
-216 EQARRTAPEGPNQQS
+216 AQSRRTDPSQG
-231 AFNSMINSAKKAAEQ
+231 
-246 ARRTAP
+246 T
-252 EGPNQQS
+252 NQQS
-259 AFTDADFTKN
+259 AFTDADFNKN

-284 KGDNLATIYNTL
+284 KGENLATIYNTL
-296 QKTPDSKGFHSLVS
+296 QKTPGSKGFQSLVS
-310 RSSYSYSLNETKY
+310 RSSYSYSLNETQY

-332 FGHNPFRSV
+332 FGNNPFRSV

-376 YAFFDYNHAYI
+376 YTFFDYNHAYI

-412 NGGSDKNRKVSF
+412 NGGSNQNRKISF

-430 ALAGTTWLNNQSAN
+430 ALAGTTWLNSQFVN
-444 LKITNSAYSAKIN
+444 LKTTTSIYNAKIN

>member
-15 LAEDDGVFMSVG
+15 FAEDDGAYMSVG

-67 SSTNSSTAQAVDNL
+67 SNTDSSTTQAIDNL
-81 KESASRLKTTPNTA
+81 KESANRLKTTPNTA

-105 AVAMWQV
+105 AVGMWQV
-112 IASNLANNSLPTDK
+112 IASNLASGTLPTDK
-126 YNEINTISQSLQN
+126 YNQINAISQLLQN
-139 TLENKNT
+139 TLENKN
-146 ANNNITI
+146 NDLKI
-153 ENDYEQLLTQASTI
+153 ENDYEHLLTQASTI
-167 ISTLQSQC
+167 INTLQSQC

-181 NGKPWGINAS
+181 NGTPWGINAS
-191 GNACNIFGSTFS
+191 GNACNIFGNTFN
-203 AINSMINSAKKAA
+203 AINSMIDSAKKAA
-216 EQARRTAPEGPNQQS
+216 EQFRRTDPSQPQNQQN
-231 AFNSMINSAKKAAEQ
+231 AFNN
-246 ARRTAP
+246 
-252 EGPNQQS
+252 
-259 AFTDADFTKN
+259 ADFNKN

-284 KGDNLATIYNTL
+284 KGDNLETIYNTI
-296 QKTPDSKGFHSLVS
+296 QKTPNSKGFQSLVS
-310 RSSYSYSLNETKY
+310 RSSYSYSLNETQY
-323 SEFQTTTKE
+323 SQFQTTTKE

-376 YAFFDYNHAYI
+376 YGFFDYNYAYI

-412 NGGSDKNRKVSF
+412 NGGSDRNRKVSF

-473 IHHGVELGVKIP
+473 IHHGIELGVKIP

-496 AKLAFRR
+496 AKLAYRR
-503 LYSVYFNYVLAY
+503 LYSLYLNYVLAY

>member
-1 MKKTILLSLMASSL
+1 MKKTILLPLMASSL
-15 LAEDDGVFMSVG
+15 LAENDGVFMSVG

-32 AAQMVKNTGEIQ
+32 AVQQVKNTGEIQ

-67 SSTNSSTAQAVDNL
+67 SNTDSSTAQAINNL
-81 KESASRLKTTPNTA
+81 KESANRLKTTPNSA

-105 AVAMWQV
+105 AVGMWQV
-112 IASNLANNSLPTDK
+112 IASNLANGTLPTSEYDK
-126 YNEINTISQSLQN
+126 INAISQLLQN
-139 TLENKNT
+139 TLENKN
-146 ANNNITI
+146 NNLTI
-153 ENDYEQLLTQASTI
+153 ENDYEHLLGQASTI
-167 ISTLQSQC
+167 INTLQSQC

-191 GNACNIFGSTFS
+191 GNACAIFGNTFN
-203 AINSMINSAKKAA
+203 AITSMIDSAKKAA
-216 EQARRTAPEGPNQQS
+216 ADARRTDPSQPQNQ
-231 AFNSMINSAKKAAEQ
+231 
-246 ARRTAP
+246 P
-252 EGPNQQS
+252 S
-259 AFTDADFTKN
+259 AFTNADFNKN

-274 SVINDTISYL
+274 SVIDDTISYL

-296 QKTPDSKGFHSLVS
+296 QKTPGSKGLNLVS
-310 RSSYSYSLNETKY
+310 RSSYSYSINETQY
-323 SEFQTTTKE
+323 SQFQTTTKE

-341 GLINSQSNNGAMNGV
+341 GLINSQINNGAMNGV

-430 ALAGTTWLNNQSAN
+430 ALAGTTWLNSQLVN
-444 LKITNSAYSAKIN
+444 LKTTNSAYSAKIN

-496 AKLAFRR
+496 AKLAYRR

>member
-15 LAEDDGVFMSVG
+15 FAEDDGAYMSVG

-67 SSTNSSTAQAVDNL
+67 TNTDSSTAQAIDNL

-105 AVAMWQV
+105 AVGMWQV
-112 IASNLANNSLPTDK
+112 IASNLANNSLSTSE
-126 YNEINTISQSLQN
+126 YNKINAISQLLQN
-139 TLENKNT
+139 TLENKN
-146 ANNNITI
+146 NDLKI
-153 ENDYEQLLTQASTI
+153 ENDYDQLLTQAGTI
-167 ISTLQSQC
+167 ITTLQSQC
-175 PGIDGG
+175 PSVDGG

-191 GNACNIFGSTFS
+191 GNACAIFGNTFN
-203 AINSMINSAKKAA
+203 AITSMIDSAKKAA
-216 EQARRTAPEGPNQQS
+216 KDARRTAPEGPNQQS
-231 AFNSMINSAKKAAEQ
+231 AFNN
-246 ARRTAP
+246 
-252 EGPNQQS
+252 
-259 AFTDADFTKN
+259 ADFTKN

-284 KGDNLATIYNTL
+284 KGDNLETIYNAI
-296 QKTPDSKGFHSLVS
+296 QKTPNSKGFQSLVS
-310 RSSYSYSLNETKY
+310 RSSYSYSLNETQY
-323 SEFQTTTKE
+323 SQFQTTTKE

-356 GVQLGYKQ
+356 GAQLGYKQ

-376 YAFFDYNHAYI
+376 YGFFDYNYAYI

-412 NGGSDKNRKVSF
+412 NGGSDRNRKVSF

-473 IHHGVELGVKIP
+473 IHHGIELGVKIP

-496 AKLAFRR
+496 AKLAYRR
-503 LYSVYFNYVLAY
+503 LYSLYLNYVLAY

>member
-1 MKKTILLSLMASSL
+1 MKKTILLSLMVSSL

-44 KVSNAYENLNNLL
+44 KISNAYENLNNLL

-67 SSTNSSTAQAVDNL
+67 SNTDSSTAQAINNL
-81 KESASRLKTTPNTA
+81 KESANRLKTTPNTA
-95 NQAVS
+95 NQAV
-100 SALSS
+100 ALALNA
-105 AVAMWQV
+105 AVGMWQV
-112 IASNLANNSLPTDK
+112 IASNLANNSLPT
-126 YNEINTISQSLQN
+126 NEYEKINTISQLLQN

-153 ENDYEQLLTQASTI
+153 GNDYEHLLTQASTI
-167 ISTLQSQC
+167 ITTLQSQC
-175 PGIDGG
+175 PSVDGG

-191 GNACNIFGSTFS
+191 GNACNIFGNTFS
-203 AINSMINSAKKAA
+203 AINSMIDSAKKAA
-216 EQARRTAPEGPNQQS
+216 AESRRTNDPSQG
-231 AFNSMINSAKKAAEQ
+231 
-246 ARRTAP
+246 T
-252 EGPNQQS
+252 NQQS
-259 AFTDADFTKN
+259 AFTDANFTKN

-284 KGDNLATIYNTL
+284 KGENLETIYNTL
-296 QKTPDSKGFHSLVS
+296 QKTPGSKGFQSLVS
-310 RSSYSYSLNETKY
+310 RSSYSYSLNETQY
-323 SEFQTTTKE
+323 SQFQTTTKE

-404 SDLLLNFI
+404 SDLLLNLI
-412 NGGSDKNRKVSF
+412 NGGSDKNRKISF

-430 ALAGTTWLNNQSAN
+430 ALAGTTWLNSQFVN
-444 LKITNSAYSAKIN
+444 LKTTTSIYNAKIN

>member
-15 LAEDDGVFMSVG
+15 FAEDDGAFMSVG

-67 SSTNSSTAQAVDNL
+67 SNTDSSTAQAINNL

-105 AVAMWQV
+105 AVGMWQV
-112 IASNLANNSLPTDK
+112 IASNLASGTLPTDK
-126 YNEINTISQSLQN
+126 YNQINAISQLLQN
-139 TLENKNT
+139 TLENKN
-146 ANNNITI
+146 NELTI
-153 ENDYEQLLTQASTI
+153 GNDYDHLLTQASTI
-167 ISTLQSQC
+167 INTLQSQC

-191 GNACNIFGSTFS
+191 GNACTIFGNTFN
-203 AINSMINSAKKAA
+203 AINSMIDSAKKAA
-216 EQARRTAPEGPNQQS
+216 EQFRRTDPSQPQNQQS
-231 AFNSMINSAKKAAEQ
+231 ASPVIDAN
-246 ARRTAP
+246 
-252 EGPNQQS
+252 
-259 AFTDADFTKN
+259 FTNN

-284 KGDNLATIYNTL
+284 KGDNLETIYNTL
-296 QKTPDSKGFHSLVS
+296 QKTPNSKGFHSLVS
-310 RSSYSYSLNETKY
+310 RSSYSYSLNETQY
-323 SEFQTTTKE
+323 SQFQTTTKE

-376 YAFFDYNHAYI
+376 YGFFDYNYAYI

-444 LKITNSAYSAKIN
+444 LKTTTSAYSAKIN

-473 IHHGVELGVKIP
+473 IHHGIELGVKIP

-496 AKLAFRR
+496 AKLAYRR
-503 LYSVYFNYVLAY
+503 LYSLYLNYVLAY

>member
-1 MKKTILLSLMASSL
+1 MKKTILLSLMVSSL
-15 LAEDDGVFMSVG
+15 LAENDGVFMSVG

-67 SSTNSSTAQAVDNL
+67 SNTNSSTAQAIDNL
-81 KESASRLKTTPNTA
+81 KESANRLKTTPNSA

-112 IASNLANNSLPTDK
+112 IASNLANGTLPTNEYDK
-126 YNEINTISQSLQN
+126 INTISQSLQN

-146 ANNNITI
+146 ANNNTTI
-153 ENDYEQLLTQASTI
+153 DNDASKLLDDAKTI

-175 PGIDGG
+175 PSVDGG

-191 GNACNIFGSTFS
+191 GNACNIFGNTFN
-203 AINSMINSAKKAA
+203 AITSMIDSAKKAA
-216 EQARRTAPEGPNQQS
+216 EQSRKTNPSQPNQ
-231 AFNSMINSAKKAAEQ
+231 
-246 ARRTAP
+246 
-252 EGPNQQS
+252 PNT
-259 AFTDADFTKN
+259 FTDADFNKN

-284 KGDNLATIYNTL
+284 KGENLATIYNTL
-296 QKTPDSKGFHSLVS
+296 QKTPGSKGFQSLVS
-310 RSSYSYSLNETKY
+310 RSSYSYSLNETQY

-341 GLINSQSNNGAMNGV
+341 GLINSQSNNGVMNGV

-412 NGGSDKNRKVSF
+412 NGGSDKNRKISF

-430 ALAGTTWLNNQSAN
+430 ALAGTTWLNSQFVN
-444 LKITNSAYSAKIN
+444 LKTTTSIYNAKIN

>member
-1 MKKTILLSLMASSL
+1 MKKTILLSLMVSSL
-15 LAEDDGVFMSVG
+15 LAENDGVFMSVG

-32 AAQMVKNTGEIQ
+32 AVQQVKNTGEIQ

-67 SSTNSSTAQAVDNL
+67 SNTDSSTAQAIDNL

-95 NQAVS
+95 NQAVF

-105 AVAMWQV
+105 AVGMWQV
-112 IASNLANNSLPTDK
+112 IASNLANNSLSTSE
-126 YNEINTISQSLQN
+126 YNQINAISQLLQN
-139 TLENKNT
+139 TLENKN
-146 ANNNITI
+146 NDLKI
-153 ENDYEQLLTQASTI
+153 ENDYDQLLTQASTI

-191 GNACNIFGSTFS
+191 GNACTIFGSTFS
-203 AINSMINSAKKAA
+203 AITSMIDSAKEAA
-216 EQARRTAPEGPNQQS
+216 KQARRDNPEGPNQ
-231 AFNSMINSAKKAAEQ
+231 
-246 ARRTAP
+246 P
-252 EGPNQQS
+252 S
-259 AFTDADFTKN
+259 AFTNADFTKN

-310 RSSYSYSLNETKY
+310 RSSYSYSLNETQY
-323 SEFQTTTKE
+323 SQFQTTTKE

-430 ALAGTTWLNNQSAN
+430 ALAGTTWLNSQFMN
-444 LKITNSAYSAKIN
+444 LKTTTSAYSAKIN

-473 IHHGVELGVKIP
+473 IHHGIELGVKIP

-496 AKLAFRR
+496 AKLAYRR
-503 LYSVYFNYVLAY
+503 LYSVYLNYVLAY

>member
-15 LAEDDGVFMSVG
+15 LAENDGVFMSVG

-32 AAQMVKNTGEIQ
+32 AVQQVKNTGEIQ

-67 SSTNSSTAQAVDNL
+67 SNTDSSTAQAINNL
-81 KESASRLKTTPNTA
+81 KESASRLKTTPNSA

-105 AVAMWQV
+105 AVGMWQV
-112 IASNLANNSLPTDK
+112 IASNLANNSLPANE
-126 YNEINTISQSLQN
+126 YNKINAISQLLQN
-139 TLENKNT
+139 TLENKN
-146 ANNNITI
+146 NNLTI
-153 ENDYEQLLTQASTI
+153 ANDYDQLLTQASTI

-191 GNACNIFGSTFS
+191 GNACAIFGSTFN
-203 AINSMINSAKKAA
+203 AITSMIDSAKKAA
-216 EQARRTAPEGPNQQS
+216 AQARRNNPEGPNQQ
-231 AFNSMINSAKKAAEQ
+231 N
-246 ARRTAP
+246 
-252 EGPNQQS
+252 
-259 AFTDADFTKN
+259 AFTNADFNKN

-310 RSSYSYSLNETKY
+310 RSSYSYSINETQY
-323 SEFQTTTKE
+323 SQFQTTTKE

-412 NGGSDKNRKVSF
+412 NGGSDKNRKISF

-444 LKITNSAYSAKIN
+444 LKITNSTYSAKIN

-496 AKLAFRR
+496 AKLAYRR